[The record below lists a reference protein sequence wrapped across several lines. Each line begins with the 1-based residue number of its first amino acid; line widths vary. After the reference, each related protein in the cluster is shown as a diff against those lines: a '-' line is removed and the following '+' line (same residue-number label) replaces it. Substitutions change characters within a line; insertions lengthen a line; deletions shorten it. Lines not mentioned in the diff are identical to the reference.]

1 MARPVRILQLVPEPL
16 PTFRADVATLF
27 GKYLPRHGVQCHLVG
42 KGSAAPADNQGF
54 ASSRRARVG
63 ARWKAEL
70 SFLWLCLRALLGANR
85 RTHDA
90 LQVRDMV
97 SIGLLA
103 LLVARM
109 KGMPMMY
116 WLSYLMSEGRIER
129 ARDELARL
137 QGRPGWR
144 RLRARLVLAKGLAE
158 RWLLYR
164 VLLPRADH
172 VFVQSEAM
180 ARLVAQHGVPAGRIS
195 AVPMGVDMEALARP
209 ELRPAARA
217 WAGWQGRPV
226 VAYLGTLDRARCLER
241 VLDALVLVRRELPQA
256 SLLLIGSS
264 PQQGDVVQ
272 LLGAARE
279 RGLEEAVQVTGW
291 LPPVQAWEYLL
302 GAQAAISYVPRG
314 ALYDVSSPT
323 KLLEYLALGMP
334 CVGNDIPDQEAVL
347 AASGAGWL
355 AASTPQAMAEGLLA
369 ILRDPQ
375 AARAR
380 AAAGPAYI
388 EAARSYRVLGE
399 AVAQRYRNLVGGDH
413 AGRIA

>member
-42 KGSAAPADNQGF
+42 KGSAAPADDQGF
-54 ASSRRARVG
+54 ASLRRARAG

-70 SFLWLCLRALLGANR
+70 SFLWLCLRALMGASR
-85 RTHDA
+85 RSHDA
-90 LQVRDMV
+90 VQVRDMV

-103 LLVARM
+103 LLFARI
-109 KGMPMMY
+109 KGLPMTY

-129 ARDELARL
+129 GRAGLAR
-137 QGRPGWR
+137 RTGWR
-144 RLRARLVLAKGLAE
+144 ALRARLVLAKGLAE

-164 VLLPRADH
+164 VLLPRVDH

-180 ARLVAQHGVPAGRIS
+180 ARLVAQHGVPAERIS
-195 AVPMGVDMEALARP
+195 AVPMGVDMEAVVQPGARP
-209 ELRPAARA
+209 EALS
-217 WAGWQGRPV
+217 WNGWEGRPV
-226 VAYLGTLDRARCLER
+226 LAYLGTLDRARCLER
-241 VLDALVLVRRELPQA
+241 VLDALLLVRRELPDA
-256 SLLLIGSS
+256 CLLLIGSA
-264 PQQGDVVQ
+264 PQQEDVA
-272 LLGAARE
+272 LLLAAARE
-279 RGLEEAVQVTGW
+279 RGLSEAVQVTGW
-291 LPPVQAWEYLL
+291 LPPAQAWQYLL
-302 GAQAAISYVPRG
+302 GAQAAVSYVPRG

-355 AASTPQAMAEGLLA
+355 SASTPQSMADALLA

-375 AARAR
+375 AARRR

-388 EAARSYRVLGE
+388 EAARSYRVLG
-399 AVAQRYRNLVGGDH
+399 AALAARYQALVGGDH
-413 AGRIA
+413 AGGIA

>member
-1 MARPVRILQLVPEPL
+1 MVRQVRILQLVPEPL

-54 ASSRRARVG
+54 ASSRRARAG

-90 LQVRDMV
+90 VQVRDMV

-103 LLVARM
+103 WLVARM
-109 KGMPMMY
+109 KGLPMMY

-129 ARDELARL
+129 AQDELARL
-137 QGRPGWR
+137 PRKHGWR
-144 RLRARLVLAKGLAE
+144 RLRARLVLAKGRTE

-180 ARLVAQHGVPAGRIS
+180 ASLVARHGVPAGRIS
-195 AVPMGVDMEALARP
+195 AVPMGVDMEAVTRPEGRPPARP
-209 ELRPAARA
+209 
-217 WAGWQGRPV
+217 WIGWEQRPV
-226 VAYLGTLDRARCLER
+226 VAYLGTLDRARGLER
-241 VLDALVLVRRELPQA
+241 VLDALQLVRRELPDA

-264 PQQGDVVQ
+264 PQPGDVPR
-272 LLGAARE
+272 LLAAARE
-279 RGLEEAVQVTGW
+279 RGLENAVQVTGW
-291 LPPVQAWEYLL
+291 LAPAQAWEYLL

-334 CVGNDIPDQEAVL
+334 CVGNDIPDQAAVL
-347 AASGAGWL
+347 AASDAGWL

-375 AARAR
+375 AARACGGGPGLHR
-380 AAAGPAYI
+380 SSAQLPCAGRSGGAAL
-388 EAARSYRVLGE
+388 S
-399 AVAQRYRNLVGGDH
+399 NLVGGDH

>member
-27 GKYLPRHGVQCHLVG
+27 GKYLPRHGIECHLVG
-42 KGSAAPADNQGF
+42 KGSVAPADNQGF
-54 ASSRRARVG
+54 ASARRARAG
-63 ARWKAEL
+63 ARWKSEL

-90 LQVRDMV
+90 VQVRDMV
-97 SIGLLA
+97 SIGLMA
-103 LLVARM
+103 LLITRM
-109 KGMPMMY
+109 KGLPMVY

-129 ARDELARL
+129 AQADLVRQR
-137 QGRPGWR
+137 GWR
-144 RLRARLVLAKGLAE
+144 SLRARLVLAKGRLE

-164 VLLPRADH
+164 VVLPRADH

-180 ARLVAQHGVPAGRIS
+180 ARLVAQRGIPADRIS
-195 AVPMGVDMEALARP
+195 AVPMGVDMETVAQADA
-209 ELRPAARA
+209 RPAAKVWPA
-217 WAGWQGRPV
+217 WSGRPV

-241 VLDALVLVRRELPQA
+241 VLDALLLLRKELPQA
-256 SLLLIGSS
+256 SLLLIGSA
-264 PQQGDVVQ
+264 PRQEDVAY
-272 LLGAARE
+272 LLDAARE
-279 RGLEEAVQVTGW
+279 RGLADAVQVTGW
-291 LPPVQAWEYLL
+291 LPSAQAWEYLL
-302 GAQAAISYVPRG
+302 GTQAAVSYVPRG

-355 AASTPQAMAEGLLA
+355 AASTPQAMAEALLA

-388 EAARSYRVLGE
+388 EAARSYRVLGA
-399 AVAQRYRNLVGGDH
+399 AVAERYQALVGGEH
-413 AGRIA
+413 AGRAA

>member
-1 MARPVRILQLVPEPL
+1 LQLVPEPL

-27 GKYLPRHGVQCHLVG
+27 GKYLPRHGVQCHVVG
-42 KGSAAPADNQGF
+42 KGSVAPADNQGF
-54 ASSRRARVG
+54 ASSRRARAG

-70 SFLWLCLRALLGANR
+70 SFLCLCLRALLGASR
-85 RTHDA
+85 RSHDA
-90 LQVRDMV
+90 VQVRDMV

-103 LLVARM
+103 LLIARV
-109 KGMPMMY
+109 KGLPMVY

-129 ARDELARL
+129 ARDSLQRLRGAR
-137 QGRPGWR
+137 RW
-144 RLRARLVLAKGLAE
+144 RARLVLAKGLLE

-164 VLLPRADH
+164 VLLPRVDH

-180 ARLVAQHGVPAGRIS
+180 ARLVARHGVPAARIS
-195 AVPMGVDMEALARP
+195 AVPMGVDMETVARP
-209 ELRPAARA
+209 ETRPAARA
-217 WAGWQGRPV
+217 WPGWEGRPV

-241 VLDALVLVRRELPQA
+241 LLDALQLLRREEPA
-256 SLLLIGSS
+256 ACLLLIGGS
-264 PQQGDVVQ
+264 PQAGDEALLLQG
-272 LLGAARE
+272 ARE
-279 RGLEEAVQVTGW
+279 RGLEDAVRVTGW
-291 LPPVQAWEYLL
+291 LPAAQAWAYLL
-302 GAQAAISYVPRG
+302 GAQAAVSYVPRG

-355 AASTPQAMAEGLLA
+355 VASTPPAMAEALLA

-375 AARAR
+375 AARQR

-388 EAARSYRVLGE
+388 EAVRSYRVLGAALAE
-399 AVAQRYRNLVGGDH
+399 RYRNLVGGDH

>member
-27 GKYLPRHGVQCHLVG
+27 GKYLPRHGVHCHLVG
-42 KGSAAPADNQGF
+42 KGSQAPADNQGF
-54 ASSRRARVG
+54 ASSRRARAGV
-63 ARWKAEL
+63 RWKSEL
-70 SFLWLCLRALLGANR
+70 SFLWLCLRALLGAR
-85 RTHDA
+85 RGQHDA
-90 LQVRDMV
+90 VQVRDMV

-103 LLVARM
+103 LLIARM
-109 KGMPMMY
+109 KGLPMVY

-129 ARDELARL
+129 
-137 QGRPGWR
+137 GRAGGR
-144 RLRARLVLAKGLAE
+144 GLRARLVLAKGLVE

-180 ARLVAQHGVPAGRIS
+180 ARLVAQHGVPRERIS
-195 AVPMGVDMEALARP
+195 AVPMGVDMEAVAHPVAPRCWP
-209 ELRPAARA
+209 
-217 WAGWQGRPV
+217 GWEGRPV

-241 VLDALVLVRRELPQA
+241 LLDALVLARRELPSA
-256 SLLLIGSS
+256 SLLLIGSA
-264 PQQGDVVQ
+264 PRQGDVAA
-272 LLGAARE
+272 LLAAARE
-279 RGLEEAVQVTGW
+279 RGLADAVQVTGW
-291 LPPVQAWEYLL
+291 LPAAEAWQYLL
-302 GAQAAISYVPRG
+302 GAQAAVSYVPRG

-323 KLLEYLALGMP
+323 KLLEYLALGIP

-355 AASTPQAMAEGLLA
+355 AASTPQAMAEALLA

-388 EAARSYRVLGE
+388 EAARSYRVLGA
-399 AVAQRYRNLVGGDH
+399 AVAERYQTLVGGDH
-413 AGRIA
+413 AGRTA

>member
-1 MARPVRILQLVPEPL
+1 MNRPVRILQLVPEPL

-63 ARWKAEL
+63 ARWKSEL
-70 SFLWLCLRALLGANR
+70 SFLGLCLRALLGAR
-85 RTHDA
+85 RRSHDA
-90 LQVRDMV
+90 VQVRDMV
-97 SIGLLA
+97 SIGVLA
-103 LLVARM
+103 LLIARM
-109 KGMPMMY
+109 KGLPMVY

-129 ARDELARL
+129 
-137 QGRPGWR
+137 GRAGVAAEGGM
-144 RLRARLVLAKGLAE
+144 RARIVLAKGLFE

-164 VLLPRADH
+164 VLLPRVDH
-172 VFVQSEAM
+172 VFVQSDAM
-180 ARLVAQHGVPAGRIS
+180 ARLVVQHGVPAERVS
-195 AVPMGVDMEALARP
+195 AVPMGVDTEAVA
-209 ELRPAARA
+209 LRRMPRS
-217 WAGWQGRPV
+217 WPGWGGRPV

-241 VLDALVLVRRELPQA
+241 VLDALLLVRRELPKA

-264 PQQGDVVQ
+264 PQKEDIA
-272 LLGAARE
+272 LLLEAARE
-279 RGLEEAVQVTGW
+279 RGLAGAVQVTGW
-291 LPPVQAWEYLL
+291 LPPEEAWEYLL
-302 GAQAAISYVPRG
+302 GAQAAVSYVPRG

-334 CVGNDIPDQEAVL
+334 CVGNDIPDQESVL

-355 AASTPQAMAEGLLA
+355 AASTPQAMSEALLD

-375 AARAR
+375 AARSR

-388 EAARSYRVLGE
+388 EAVRSYRVLGA
-399 AVAQRYRNLVGGDH
+399 AVAERYQTLLGGDH
-413 AGRIA
+413 AGRAA

>member
-54 ASSRRARVG
+54 ASSRRAGIG

-70 SFLWLCLRALLGANR
+70 SFLWLCLRALLGAGR
-85 RTHDA
+85 HTCDA
-90 LQVRDMV
+90 VQVRDMV

-109 KGMPMMY
+109 KGLPMMY

-129 ARDELARL
+129 AQDELARL
-137 QGRPGWR
+137 AAQQIMR
-144 RLRARLVLAKGLAE
+144 RLRARLVLAKGRTE

-180 ARLVAQHGVPAGRIS
+180 ARLVARHGVPPGRIS
-195 AVPMGVDMEALARP
+195 AVPMGVDMEAVAQAGSMPPARP
-209 ELRPAARA
+209 WP
-217 WAGWQGRPV
+217 GWEERPV

-241 VLDALVLVRRELPQA
+241 VLDALVLVRRELPAA
-256 SLLLIGSS
+256 SLLLIGGS
-264 PQQGDVVQ
+264 PQQADVTR
-272 LLGAARE
+272 LLDAARE
-279 RGLEEAVQVTGW
+279 RSLADAVRVTGW
-291 LPPVQAWEYLL
+291 LAPAQAWEYLL

-355 AASTPQAMAEGLLA
+355 SASTPQAMAESLLA

-375 AARAR
+375 AARER

>member
-1 MARPVRILQLVPEPL
+1 MPRPVRILQLVPEAL

-27 GKYLPRHGVQCHLVG
+27 GKYLPRHGVQCDVVG
-42 KGSAAPADNQGF
+42 KGSTAPADGQGF
-54 ASSRRARVG
+54 ASSRRASAG
-63 ARWKAEL
+63 ARWKGEL
-70 SFLWLCLRALLGANR
+70 SFLWLCLRALAGASR
-85 RTHDA
+85 RSHDA
-90 LQVRDMV
+90 VQVRDMV

-103 LLVARM
+103 LLFARI
-109 KGMPMMY
+109 KGLPMVY

-129 ARDELARL
+129 GRAGLARSS
-137 QGRPGWR
+137 GWR
-144 RLRARLVLAKGLAE
+144 RWRARLVLAKGLAE

-172 VFVQSEAM
+172 VFVQSETM
-180 ARLVAQHGVPAGRIS
+180 ARLVAQRGVPAERIS
-195 AVPMGVDMEALARP
+195 AVPMGVDMEVVAQPQSQPGTRC
-209 ELRPAARA
+209 
-217 WAGWQGRPV
+217 WSGWDGRPV

-241 VLDALVLVRRELPQA
+241 LLDALLLVRREMPDA
-256 SLLLIGSS
+256 CLLLIGSA
-264 PQQGDVVQ
+264 PKQEDVAF
-272 LLGAARE
+272 LLAAARE
-279 RGLEEAVQVTGW
+279 RGLDGAVQVTGW
-291 LPPVQAWEYLL
+291 LPPAQAWQYLM
-302 GAQAAISYVPRG
+302 GAQAAVSYVPRG
-314 ALYDVSSPT
+314 ALYDASSPT

-355 AASTPQAMAEGLLA
+355 AASTPQAMADALLA

-388 EAARSYRVLGE
+388 EAARSYRVLG
-399 AVAQRYRNLVGGDH
+399 AALAARYRILVGGDH

>member
-27 GKYLPRHGVQCHLVG
+27 GKYLPRHGVQCHVVG
-42 KGSAAPADNQGF
+42 KGSAAPADDQGF
-54 ASSRRARVG
+54 ASSRRASAG
-63 ARWKAEL
+63 ARWRAEL

-85 RTHDA
+85 RSHDA
-90 LQVRDMV
+90 VQVRDMV

-103 LLVARM
+103 LLVARI
-109 KGMPMMY
+109 KGLPMVY

-129 ARDELARL
+129 GRAGLAR
-137 QGRPGWR
+137 QSGWR
-144 RLRARLVLAKGLAE
+144 SLRARLVLGKGLVE

-180 ARLVAQHGVPAGRIS
+180 ARLVAQHGVAAERIS
-195 AVPMGVDMEALARP
+195 AVPMGVDMEAVLRPDARP
-209 ELRPAARA
+209 SARR
-217 WAGWQGRPV
+217 WSGWEGRPV

-241 VLDALVLVRRELPQA
+241 LLDALLLVRQELPGT
-256 SLLLIGSS
+256 SLLLIGSA
-264 PQQGDVVQ
+264 PQQDDVA
-272 LLGAARE
+272 LLLAAARE
-279 RGLEEAVQVTGW
+279 RGLDDAVQVTGW
-291 LPPVQAWEYLL
+291 LPPAQAWQYLL
-302 GAQAAISYVPRG
+302 GAQAAVSYVPRG

-355 AASTPQAMAEGLLA
+355 AASTPQAMADALLA

-375 AARAR
+375 AARRR

-388 EAARSYRVLGE
+388 ESARSYRVLG
-399 AVAQRYRNLVGGDH
+399 AALAARYRTLVGDDH

>member
-42 KGSAAPADNQGF
+42 KGSVAPADDQGF
-54 ASSRRARVG
+54 ASSRRASAG

-70 SFLWLCLRALLGANR
+70 SFLWLCLRALMGANR
-85 RTHDA
+85 RSHDA
-90 LQVRDMV
+90 VQVRDMV

-103 LLVARM
+103 LLFARI
-109 KGMPMMY
+109 KGLPMVY

-129 ARDELARL
+129 GRAELAR
-137 QGRPGWR
+137 RSGWR
-144 RLRARLVLAKGLAE
+144 ALRARLVLAKGLAE

-164 VLLPRADH
+164 ILLPHADH

-180 ARLVAQHGVPAGRIS
+180 VRLVAGHGVPAGRIS
-195 AVPMGVDMEALARP
+195 AVPMGVDMEAVSQNETRPVARS
-209 ELRPAARA
+209 
-217 WAGWQGRPV
+217 WNGWDGRPV

-241 VLDALVLVRRELPQA
+241 VLDALLLVRRELPEA
-256 SLLLIGSS
+256 SLLLIGSA
-264 PQQGDVVQ
+264 PQQDDVA
-272 LLGAARE
+272 LLLAAARE
-279 RGLEEAVQVTGW
+279 RGLADAVQVTGW
-291 LPPVQAWEYLL
+291 LPATQAWQYLL
-302 GAQAAISYVPRG
+302 GAQAAVSYVPRG

-355 AASTPQAMAEGLLA
+355 AASTPQAMAEALLA
-369 ILRDPQ
+369 ILRDPL
-375 AARAR
+375 AARRR

-388 EAARSYRVLGE
+388 EAARSYRVLG
-399 AVAQRYRNLVGGDH
+399 AALAARYQALAGGDH

>member
-42 KGSAAPADNQGF
+42 KGSVAPADDQGF
-54 ASSRRARVG
+54 ASSRRASAG

-70 SFLWLCLRALLGANR
+70 SFLWLCLCALMGANR
-85 RTHDA
+85 RSHDA
-90 LQVRDMV
+90 VQVRDMV

-103 LLVARM
+103 LLFARI
-109 KGMPMMY
+109 KGLPMVY

-129 ARDELARL
+129 GRAELAR
-137 QGRPGWR
+137 QSGWR
-144 RLRARLVLAKGLAE
+144 ALRARLVLAKGLAE

-164 VLLPRADH
+164 ILLPHADH

-180 ARLVAQHGVPAGRIS
+180 ARLVAGHGVPAGRIS
-195 AVPMGVDMEALARP
+195 AVPMGVDMEAVSQNEAQPVARS
-209 ELRPAARA
+209 
-217 WAGWQGRPV
+217 WNGWDGRPV

-241 VLDALVLVRRELPQA
+241 VLDALLLVRQELPEA
-256 SLLLIGSS
+256 SLLLIGSA
-264 PQQGDVVQ
+264 PQQDDVA
-272 LLGAARE
+272 LLLAAARE
-279 RGLEEAVQVTGW
+279 RGLDDAVQVTGW
-291 LPPVQAWEYLL
+291 LPARQAWQYLL
-302 GAQAAISYVPRG
+302 GAQAAVSYVPRG

-355 AASTPQAMAEGLLA
+355 AASTPQAMSEALLA

-375 AARAR
+375 AARRR

-388 EAARSYRVLGE
+388 EAARSYRVLG
-399 AVAQRYRNLVGGDH
+399 AALAARYQALVGGDH

>member
-1 MARPVRILQLVPEPL
+1 MARLVRILQLVPEPL

-42 KGSAAPADNQGF
+42 KGSAAPADDQGF
-54 ASSRRARVG
+54 ASSRRAGVG

-70 SFLWLCLRALLGANR
+70 SFLWLCLRALLGAKR
-85 RTHDA
+85 HTCDA
-90 LQVRDMV
+90 VQVRDMV

-109 KGMPMMY
+109 KGLPMMY
-116 WLSYLMSEGRIER
+116 WLSYLMSEGRIAR
-129 ARDELARL
+129 AQDELARL
-137 QGRPGWR
+137 PAQQLMR
-144 RLRARLVLAKGLAE
+144 RLRARLVLAKGKVE

-180 ARLVAQHGVPAGRIS
+180 ARLVARHGVPAGRIS
-195 AVPMGVDMEALARP
+195 AVPMGVDMEAVALTGAAPPTRP
-209 ELRPAARA
+209 WP
-217 WAGWQGRPV
+217 GWEGRPV

-241 VLDALVLVRRELPQA
+241 VLDALVLVRRELPAA

-264 PQQGDVVQ
+264 PQQADVTR
-272 LLGAARE
+272 LLDAARE
-279 RGLEEAVQVTGW
+279 RGLADAVQVTGW

-355 AASTPQAMAEGLLA
+355 SASTPQAMAEALLA

-375 AARAR
+375 TARER

>member
-42 KGSAAPADNQGF
+42 KGSAAPADTQGF

-63 ARWKAEL
+63 ARWKSEL

-85 RTHDA
+85 RSHDA
-90 LQVRDMV
+90 VQVRDMV

-103 LLVARM
+103 LALARL
-109 KGMPMMY
+109 KGLPMVY

-129 ARDELARL
+129 AQDELARL
-137 QGRPGWR
+137 PARRRLR

-195 AVPMGVDMEALARP
+195 AVPMGVDMEAVARHGAQ
-209 ELRPAARA
+209 PAACS
-217 WAGWQGRPV
+217 WQGWEGRPV

-241 VLDALVLVRRELPQA
+241 VLDALVLVRRELPA
-256 SLLLIGSS
+256 ACLLLIGSS
-264 PQQGDVVQ
+264 PRQDDVP
-272 LLGAARE
+272 LLLAAARE
-279 RGLEEAVQVTGW
+279 RGLDGAVQVTGW
-291 LPPVQAWEYLL
+291 LPPAQAWQYLL

-355 AASTPQAMAEGLLA
+355 ADSTPQAMAEALLA

-399 AVAQRYRNLVGGDH
+399 AVAQRYQNLVGGDH